1 MLSAGTDPTHIPG
14 LPGLDTVVTDP
25 SEPPKPVSDAVDD
38 QATDDQAEDGEAQDG
53 EAREDEPP
61 AATTLDETADDDGDE
76 DEPPEGP
83 AFAVSD
89 HRGSIAVDG
98 RGVVFRL
105 DDTEARFRW
114 SDIGSVEIGASRFGK
129 RFEVAVGTTDH
140 RRFDAEVIAP
150 TRNTIQEWT
159 EDLDAVLD
167 VWFEDGAK

>member
-14 LPGLDTVVTDP
+14 LPGLDTVVTEP
-25 SEPPKPVSDAVDD
+25 SQPQDTADGAAEGPAAKAEARDDA
-38 QATDDQAEDGEAQDG
+38 TQDG
-53 EAREDEPP
+53 EARTETDLEEATDED
-61 AATTLDETADDDGDE
+61 TAPDP

-83 AFAVSD
+83 AFDVSD
-89 HRGSIAVDG
+89 HRSSIVADG

-114 SDIGSVEIGASRFGK
+114 PDIGSVEIGASRFGK

-150 TRNTIQEWT
+150 TRRTIQQWT

-167 VWFEDGAK
+167 VWFDEETK